1 MRALYPVSFLVLLS
15 CGKAVTQPPAGLQ
28 PNGLAINEIEL
39 TADQVKT
46 AHVELAVVGEH
57 DLESTIITSGRVAF
71 DDSMVSHVFS
81 PVAGRITRIDAALGD
96 HIKRGA
102 TLAIISSPDIGGASS
117 DVAKAKADLIAAQH
131 NHDRQKGL
139 FDKHAASELDLES
152 AEDTYRKAKAEL
164 ERAEARMN
172 LMHGGGEDVRQ
183 GYPLRA
189 EIEGDVIARSA
200 SPGMEVS
207 GQYAT
212 GGANELFT
220 IGRLDR
226 VWVLADL
233 YEIDLPKVAIGDAV
247 EVTTVAYPDRV
258 YHGTVDWVST
268 SFDPGARTAR
278 VRCTFDNADRT
289 LRPEMYTTA
298 RIQVGKRRGPA
309 VPRGAVF
316 RMGDYTYAFVV
327 RDSALP
333 GAVRFARVP
342 VQADEGQPSGLVEV
356 TSGLTAGQRVATTGV
371 AQLRSVL
378 DNTVASAPP
387 VAAAAAAETSA
398 RSRR

>member
-139 FDKHAASELDLES
+139 FDKHAAS
-152 AEDTYRKAKAEL
+152 
-164 ERAEARMN
+164 
-172 LMHGGGEDVRQ
+172 
-183 GYPLRA
+183 
-189 EIEGDVIARSA
+189 
-200 SPGMEVS
+200 
-207 GQYAT
+207 
-212 GGANELFT
+212 
-220 IGRLDR
+220 
-226 VWVLADL
+226 
-233 YEIDLPKVAIGDAV
+233 
-247 EVTTVAYPDRV
+247 
-258 YHGTVDWVST
+258 
-268 SFDPGARTAR
+268 
-278 VRCTFDNADRT
+278 
-289 LRPEMYTTA
+289 
-298 RIQVGKRRGPA
+298 
-309 VPRGAVF
+309 
-316 RMGDYTYAFVV
+316 
-327 RDSALP
+327 
-333 GAVRFARVP
+333 
-342 VQADEGQPSGLVEV
+342 
-356 TSGLTAGQRVATTGV
+356 
-371 AQLRSVL
+371 
-378 DNTVASAPP
+378 
-387 VAAAAAAETSA
+387 
-398 RSRR
+398 